1 MLNKLKDKILE
12 TQLQFSCC
20 ELRGLGWEAKSL
32 FYGPGLLHHQLSL
45 ETEGRDI
52 NHYSKNI
59 SISLTSSI

>member
-1 MLNKLKDKILE
+1 ML
-12 TQLQFSCC
+12 LQFSCC
-20 ELRGLGWEAKSL
+20 ELCGLGWEAKSL

-45 ETEGRDI
+45 ETEQQNI